1 MPDDFDG
8 ERQWQCL
15 RRPVKDDPASFGDLM
30 ALYSLYAEGVLAD
43 DGALM
48 SQATRYV
55 TLMRLV
61 HSVVNECQ
69 AQRIEEA
76 RSKSR

>member
-1 MPDDFDG
+1 
-8 ERQWQCL
+8 
-15 RRPVKDDPASFGDLM
+15 M

-48 SQATRYV
+48 SQAVKYV

-61 HSVVNECQ
+61 HAVVNECE